1 MATRTY
7 QFFGRAYASAGQ
19 VTVTTTFNRIQRFSG
34 PVTTNAG
41 PISLSSDVA
50 LDQLFTF
57 DEDTSVTGSIP
68 LQIQVT
74 GGSLVFGIIRGNY
87 TGIVDNTDYHADPV
101 VPNYATPPEDYWDD
115 VNNNTRASDGKD
127 NVMINGVVKV
137 RNVVRDSDIGDWWYT
152 IPDGGVFTCDY
163 FIDPDKVITGPTSTS
178 NSTP

>member
-19 VTVTTTFNRIQRFSG
+19 VNITVTFNGTQRFTG
-34 PVTTNAG
+34 PVTTQAG
-41 PISLSSDVA
+41 PVIPDTDLI
-50 LDQLFTF
+50 QLFTF
-57 DEDTSVTGSIP
+57 TEDTSVTGAIP

-87 TGIVDNTDYHADPV
+87 TGIVDETDYHADPV
-101 VPNYATPPEDYWDD
+101 VPDYAISPENYWDD

-127 NVMINGVVKV
+127 NVMINGVAKT
-137 RNVVRDSDIGDWWYT
+137 RNVIRDADTGDWWYT

-163 FIDPDKVITGPTSTS
+163 FVDPDKVITGPI
-178 NSTP
+178 STPIPT